1 MAKNRFGTVAEIALV
16 VMMAAVLGIAW
27 NGALLADA
35 WRGRPTQQQAEP
47 AARGEVLPM
56 PIGLMQVKEMLDAG
70 QAVLVDARSSD
81 SFAKEH
87 IAGALP
93 LPLEEARRRS
103 GSPLLDRVPADAVII
118 AYCNGFS
125 CQDSMDLGKLLIKG
139 GYGSVYVFEGGLPEW
154 PDAGYPV
161 AGGEK

>member
-1 MAKNRFGTVAEIALV
+1 MSKKSYVTVAEIALV
-16 VMMAAVLGIAW
+16 VMIAALLGISW
-27 NGALLADA
+27 NRALLADA
-35 WRGRPTQQQAEP
+35 WRGKPTQQPAP
-47 AARGEVLPM
+47 AAQGELLPM

-70 QAVLVDARSSD
+70 QAVLVDARSLD

-93 LPLEEARRRS
+93 LPLEEARRS
-103 GSPLLDRVPADAVII
+103 GSPLLPAVPADTVVI

-125 CQDSMDLGKLLIKG
+125 CHDSMDLGKLLIKA

-154 PDAGYPV
+154 RDAGYPL
-161 AGGEK
+161 AGGAK